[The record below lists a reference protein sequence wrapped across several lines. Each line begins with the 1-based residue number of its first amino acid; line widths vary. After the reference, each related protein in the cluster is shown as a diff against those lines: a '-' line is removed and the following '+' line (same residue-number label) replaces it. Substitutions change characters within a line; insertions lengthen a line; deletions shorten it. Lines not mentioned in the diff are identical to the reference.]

1 MGLRMA
7 MDNRFG
13 KMDQSMMDSGKEIK
27 LMAKELSFMLMVT
40 YMKDSG

>member
-1 MGLRMA
+1 MELFILVSYLMGLKMG

-27 LMAKELSFMLMVT
+27 LMAKEL
-40 YMKDSG
+40 